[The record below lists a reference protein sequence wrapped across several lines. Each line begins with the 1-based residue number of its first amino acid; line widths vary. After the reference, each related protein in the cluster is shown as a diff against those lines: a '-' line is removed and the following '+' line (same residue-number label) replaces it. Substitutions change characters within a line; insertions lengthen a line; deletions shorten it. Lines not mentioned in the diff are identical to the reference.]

1 MIFSI
6 TISITCSTSSLAP
19 ACAFSPSSGFLQSTG
34 TLHVGAIGTVQP
46 RGPPPKHCH
55 KQPRNTPLSDV
66 TIRPAEAKDEAR
78 WRELWA
84 GYIKFY
90 RASVSDE
97 ITTNTWSRILDPQSN
112 IGALVAVRAGV
123 VIGFCNYLFHDNT
136 WSMQPICY
144 LQDLFVD
151 PAARGGGAAKALIL
165 ACEEQAKQNGAFRI
179 YWQTQE
185 YNAAARSL
193 YDTITPRS
201 SFIVYRK
208 NV

>member
-1 MIFSI
+1 M
-6 TISITCSTSSLAP
+6 
-19 ACAFSPSSGFLQSTG
+19 
-34 TLHVGAIGTVQP
+34 
-46 RGPPPKHCH
+46 
-55 KQPRNTPLSDV
+55 SDV
-66 TIRPAEAKDEAR
+66 TIRPAEAKDELR

-90 RASVSDE
+90 RASVPE
-97 ITTNTWSRILDPQSN
+97 EATANTWKQILDAKSN
-112 IGALVAVRAGV
+112 IAALVAVRDGT
-123 VIGFCNYLFHDNT
+123 VIGICNYLFHDNT
-136 WSMQPICY
+136 WNTKPICY
-144 LQDLFVD
+144 LQDLYVD
-151 PAARGGGAAKALIL
+151 PNARGGGAAKALIL
-165 ACEEQAKQNGAFRI
+165 ACEEKAKEKGAFRL

>member
-1 MIFSI
+1 M
-6 TISITCSTSSLAP
+6 
-19 ACAFSPSSGFLQSTG
+19 
-34 TLHVGAIGTVQP
+34 
-46 RGPPPKHCH
+46 
-55 KQPRNTPLSDV
+55 SDV

-90 RASVSDE
+90 RASVAE
-97 ITTNTWSRILDPQSN
+97 EVTANTWKHILDAESN
-112 IGALVAVRAGV
+112 IAALVAVRDGV
-123 VIGFCNYLFHDNT
+123 VIGICNYLFHDST
-136 WSMQPICY
+136 WSTKPICY
-144 LQDLFVD
+144 LQDLYVD
-151 PAARGGGAAKALIL
+151 PDARGGGAAKALIL
-165 ACEEQAKQNGAFRI
+165 ACEEKAKAKGASRL
-179 YWQTQE
+179 YWHTQE

>member
-1 MIFSI
+1 M
-6 TISITCSTSSLAP
+6 
-19 ACAFSPSSGFLQSTG
+19 
-34 TLHVGAIGTVQP
+34 
-46 RGPPPKHCH
+46 
-55 KQPRNTPLSDV
+55 SDT

-90 RASVSDE
+90 RASVSEDV
-97 ITTNTWSRILDPQSN
+97 TANTWKQILDPKSN
-112 IGALVAVRAGV
+112 IAALVAVREGV
-123 VIGFCNYLFHDNT
+123 VIGICNYLFHDNT
-136 WSMQPICY
+136 WSTKPICY
-144 LQDLFVD
+144 LQDLFVA
-151 PAARGGGAAKALIL
+151 PNARGGGAAKALIL
-165 ACEEQAKQNGAFRI
+165 ACEEKAKEKGAFRL

>member
-1 MIFSI
+1 MTEI
-6 TISITCSTSSLAP
+6 
-19 ACAFSPSSGFLQSTG
+19 
-34 TLHVGAIGTVQP
+34 
-46 RGPPPKHCH
+46 
-55 KQPRNTPLSDV
+55 

-90 RASVSDE
+90 RASVAEE
-97 ITTNTWSRILDPQSN
+97 ITANTWKQILDPKSN
-112 IGALVAVRAGV
+112 IAALVAARDGV
-123 VIGFCNYLFHDNT
+123 VIGICNYLFHDNT
-136 WSMQPICY
+136 WSTKPICY

-151 PAARGGGAAKALIL
+151 PKARGGGAAKALIL
-165 ACEEQAKQNGAFRI
+165 ACEEKAKDQGAFRL

-208 NV
+208 NI